1 MIFIFFLT
9 YEFWLIP
16 LQSLE
21 NLVIMLCFQVRTS
34 ISFLLSVMHLD
45 SNAVPGADFPHT
57 VHRLDLR
64 ILDQDTKLEHIA
76 SQSTLKHHFRCSWVL
91 WGTKSINAFTINNN
105 KQVPYGLTVAEWLH
119 ITSLAPALN
128 TLINKEQS
136 CLHCG
141 TVAESISNSAWS
153 WGNTRNQ
160 TSPTVDPIKQFDV
173 FSSVIY
179 SFSFLQ

>member
-64 ILDQDTKLEHIA
+64 ILD
-76 SQSTLKHHFRCSWVL
+76 
-91 WGTKSINAFTINNN
+91 
-105 KQVPYGLTVAEWLH
+105 
-119 ITSLAPALN
+119 
-128 TLINKEQS
+128 
-136 CLHCG
+136 
-141 TVAESISNSAWS
+141 
-153 WGNTRNQ
+153 
-160 TSPTVDPIKQFDV
+160 
-173 FSSVIY
+173 
-179 SFSFLQ
+179 